1 MIIVSYTNTSG
12 LYQNNTVNTS
22 TPGELTL
29 MLYNGCLKFIQ
40 QAKISLENGNIQE
53 TNVSSQKAQAIISEL
68 MLTLDKSYP
77 VSQNMLVLYEFVTS
91 RIIEGNIKK
100 DSLMFEEAADIMK
113 EFRDTWKQVI
123 QINRQKQYGGVN
135 EI

>member
-1 MIIVSYTNTSG
+1 MAI
-12 LYQNNTVNTS
+12 NNPYAKYKNNSINTS

-29 MLYNGCLKFIQ
+29 MLYNGCLKFIE
-40 QAKISLENGNIQE
+40 QAKRALEVGNME
-53 TNVSSQKAQAIISEL
+53 EKNKSVQKAQAIISEL

-77 VSQNMLVLYEFVTS
+77 VAKNMLVLYEFANS
-91 RIIEGNIKK
+91 RLIDGNIKN
-100 DSLMFEEAADIMK
+100 DSALFNEASDIIT

-123 QINRQKQYGGVN
+123 QINRQKQYANVD

>member
-1 MIIVSYTNTSG
+1 MAINNPYAT
-12 LYQNNTVNTS
+12 YQNNSVTTS

-40 QAKISLENGNIQE
+40 QAKKSMDDGNIE
-53 TNVSSQKAQAIISEL
+53 EKNKSIQKARAIVTEL
-68 MLTLDKSYP
+68 MLTLDQSIP
-77 VSQNMLVLYEFVTS
+77 ISENMLILYEFVNN
-91 RIIEGNIKK
+91 RLIEGNIKN
-100 DSLMFEEAADIMK
+100 DSALLDEAAGIIK

-123 QINRQKQYGGVN
+123 QINRTKQYADVD

>member
-1 MIIVSYTNTSG
+1 MVMHNPYAT
-12 LYQNNTVNTS
+12 YQNNTVTTS

-40 QAKISLENGNIQE
+40 QAKRAVIENNIE
-53 TNVSSQKAQAIISEL
+53 EKNVAVQKAQAIISEL
-68 MLTLDKSYP
+68 MLTLD
-77 VSQNMLVLYEFVTS
+77 VSAFPAAKDMLVLYEFANS
-91 RIIEGNIKK
+91 RLIDGNIKN
-100 DSLMFEEAADIMK
+100 DCALFDEAAEIMT

-123 QINRQKQYGGVN
+123 QLNRTRQYGNVS

>member
-1 MIIVSYTNTSG
+1 MATNNPYTA
-12 LYQNNTVNTS
+12 YQNNTINTS

-77 VSQNMLVLYEFVTS
+77 VSQNMLVLYEFANS

>member
-1 MIIVSYTNTSG
+1 MATNNPYTA
-12 LYQNNTVNTS
+12 YQNNTINTS

-53 TNVSSQKAQAIISEL
+53 TNLSSQKAQAIISEL

-77 VSQNMLVLYEFVTS
+77 VSQNMLVLYEFAYN

-100 DSLMFEEAADIMK
+100 DSLKFEEASDIMK

-123 QINRQKQYGGVN
+123 QINRQKQYGEVN

>member
-1 MIIVSYTNTSG
+1 MSVNNPYAA
-12 LYQNNTVNTS
+12 YQNNSVNTS

-40 QAKISLENGNIQE
+40 QAKKALEAGKMEAKNIA
-53 TNVSSQKAQAIISEL
+53 VQKAQNIVTEL
-68 MLTLDKSYP
+68 MVTLDQSIPVAQNMLTLYDF
-77 VSQNMLVLYEFVTS
+77 VNNRLV
-91 RIIEGNIKK
+91 EGNIKN
-100 DSLMFEEAADIMK
+100 DVAFFDEAAEIMT

-123 QINRQKQYGGVN
+123 QINRQKQYANVD

>member
-1 MIIVSYTNTSG
+1 MATNNPYAA
-12 LYQNNTVNTS
+12 YQNNSVTTS

-40 QAKISLENGNIQE
+40 QGKMALEEGNLE
-53 TNVSSQKAQAIISEL
+53 EKNVAIQKAQAIVTEL
-68 MLTLDKSYP
+68 MLTLDTSYP
-77 VSQNMLVLYEFVTS
+77 VSQNMLVLYEFVNS
-91 RIIEGNIKK
+91 RLIDGNIKN
-100 DSLMFEEAADIMK
+100 DPALFDEASGIIK

-123 QINRQKQYGGVN
+123 QVNRTKQYANVS

>member
-1 MIIVSYTNTSG
+1 MAINNPYAT
-12 LYQNNTVNTS
+12 YQNNSINTS

-29 MLYNGCLKFIQ
+29 LLYNGCLKFIQ
-40 QAKISLENGNIQE
+40 QGKRALKENNIE
-53 TNVSSQKAQAIISEL
+53 EKNKSIQKAQAIISEL

-77 VSQNMLVLYEFVTS
+77 VAANMLVLYEFANS
-91 RIIEGNIKK
+91 RLVDGNIKN
-100 DSLMFEEAADIMK
+100 DSTLFDEASAIIT

-123 QINRQKQYGGVN
+123 QINRQKQYADVD

>member
-1 MIIVSYTNTSG
+1 MAINNPYAA
-12 LYQNNTVNTS
+12 YQNNTVNTS

-40 QAKISLENGNIQE
+40 QAKNALEDSNIQE
-53 TNVSSQKAQAIISEL
+53 MNNYSQKAQAIISEL
-68 MLTLDKSYP
+68 MLTLDTSYP
-77 VSQNMLVLYEFVTS
+77 VSQNMLILYEFANS
-91 RIIEGNIKK
+91 RLIDGNIKK
-100 DSLMFEEAADIMK
+100 DGAMFEEASGIIT

-123 QINRQKQYGGVN
+123 QINRQKQYGDVD

>member
-1 MIIVSYTNTSG
+1 MAMNNPYAK
-12 LYQNNTVNTS
+12 YQNNSVNTS

-40 QAKISLENGNIQE
+40 QAKRAMEDNHIEEKNKS
-53 TNVSSQKAQAIISEL
+53 VQKAQAIISEL
-68 MLTLDKSYP
+68 MLTLDTSYP
-77 VSQNMLVLYEFVTS
+77 VAENMLILYEFANS
-91 RIIEGNIKK
+91 RLIDGNIKN
-100 DSLMFEEAADIMK
+100 DSAMFDEASSIIT

-123 QINRQKQYGGVN
+123 QINRQKQYANVD

>member
-1 MIIVSYTNTSG
+1 MVINNAYAT
-12 LYQNNTVNTS
+12 YQNNSVNTS

-29 MLYNGCLKFIQ
+29 MLYNGCLKFIV
-40 QAKISLENGNIQE
+40 QAKRAMADNNIE
-53 TNVSSQKAQAIISEL
+53 EKNNSVQKAQAIISEL

-77 VSQNMLVLYEFVTS
+77 VAANMLILYEFANS
-91 RIIEGNIKK
+91 RLVDGNIKN
-100 DSLMFEEAADIMK
+100 DSALFDEASSVIT

-123 QINRQKQYGGVN
+123 QINRQKQYANVD

>member
-1 MIIVSYTNTSG
+1 MATNNPYIT
-12 LYQNNTVNTS
+12 YQNNTINTS

-77 VSQNMLVLYEFVTS
+77 VSQNMLVLYEFANS

>member
-1 MIIVSYTNTSG
+1 MAINNPYTT
-12 LYQNNTVNTS
+12 YQNNSVNTS

-29 MLYNGCLKFIQ
+29 LLYNGCLKFIQ
-40 QAKISLENGNIQE
+40 QGKRALNENNIE
-53 TNVSSQKAQAIISEL
+53 EKNKSIQKAQAIISEL

-77 VSQNMLVLYEFVTS
+77 VAANMLVLYDFANS
-91 RIIEGNIKK
+91 RLVDGNIKN
-100 DSLMFEEAADIMK
+100 DSTLFDEASVIIT

-123 QINRQKQYGGVN
+123 QINRQKQYANVD

>member
-1 MIIVSYTNTSG
+1 MATNNPYTA
-12 LYQNNTVNTS
+12 YQNNTVNTS

-100 DSLMFEEAADIMK
+100 DSLMFEEAAGIMK

-123 QINRQKQYGGVN
+123 QINRQKQYGEVN